1 MPRSKL
7 VITSAGLVLALG
19 VIILLVFTRGRAV
32 PAASVPP
39 PEPVPNSVTYTDH
52 VAPILYRSCTECHR
66 PGQPAPF
73 PLLTYADAASH
84 AAVIGERVKARTMPP
99 WPADPTYSHFA
110 DERGLTDREIAI
122 IARWAESG
130 AAAGDTTHLAPPPSF
145 PTGSKLGKPDL
156 VLRMPRSYK
165 IPGDGADHFVTLKIP
180 FEIPRDTFVRAIEFV
195 PGNPRLVHHMNGH
208 LLVYPPGGKKNIFR
222 GQMTYVD
229 DAYHNMDDL
238 KKLDLLNDDGSFPP
252 LMLSLVNYLPGAQP
266 RVLPEQVGSF
276 PLPKQGALIL
286 NQIHYGPSFV
296 ADSDRSYFN
305 VFYGKTPP
313 RRHLYDLVMGTVGA
327 TKVMPD
333 LVIPP
338 NTVKTVYTEGTIPAD
353 ISIVTMTPHMH
364 LLGQS
369 FLAYAV
375 TPQRDTIPLIRLR
388 KWDFRWQYAYKPKT
402 LLHIPRGSVIRA
414 EGVYD
419 NTSNNPLNPFKPP
432 QTVQD
437 HMGSMKTTDE
447 MFQFILVY
455 LRYEPGDENI
465 SLEGKSFDH

>member
-1 MPRSKL
+1 
-7 VITSAGLVLALG
+7 VITSAGVILALG
-19 VIILLVFTRGRAV
+19 AVTLLVLSRGRAA
-32 PAASVPP
+32 PAAPRAP
-39 PEPVPNSVTYTDH
+39 GKPDPGPLPAAVTYSEH
-52 VAPILYRSCTECHR
+52 VAPILYRSCTQCHR

-73 PLLTYADAASH
+73 PLLTYRDAQSH
-84 AAVIGERVKARTMPP
+84 AAVIAERVTSRTMPP
-99 WPADPTYSHFA
+99 WPADPDYSHFA
-110 DERGLTDREIAI
+110 DERVLTDREIAI
-122 IARWAESG
+122 IARWAETG
-130 AAAGDTTHLAPPPSF
+130 AVSGDTARLAPAPTF
-145 PTGSKLGKPDL
+145 PVGSMLGTPDL
-156 VLRMPRSYK
+156 VLRMPRTYRMS
-165 IPGDGADHFVTLKIP
+165 GDGKDHFVTLKIP
-180 FEIPRDTFVRAIEFV
+180 YEIPRDTFVRAIEFV

-208 LLVYPPGGKKNIFR
+208 LMQYAPGAKRDIFR
-222 GQMTYVD
+222 GQNHYVD
-229 DAYHNMDDL
+229 DAFHNMDDL
-238 KKLDLLNDDGSFPP
+238 AALDLLNDDGSFPP

-266 RVLPEQVGSF
+266 RVVPEEVGSF
-276 PLPKQGALIL
+276 VLPRQGALIV

-296 ADSDRSYFN
+296 PDSDRSYFN
-305 VFYGKTPP
+305 IFYGKVPP

-327 TKVMPD
+327 TKVVPD
-333 LVIPP
+333 LIIPP
-338 NTVKTVYTEGTIPAD
+338 NTVQRFYTEGTIPAD

-375 TPQRDTIPLIRLR
+375 TPARDTIPLIRLR

-402 LLHIPRGSVIRA
+402 LLHIPRGSLIHA

-455 LRYEPGDENI
+455 VRYEPGDEAI
-465 SLEGKSFDH
+465 SLEGHPLDH